1 MSSAD
6 RSQVLAMT
14 RQACERVC
22 QTRDCSG
29 LQMALYRSMAMATRL
44 NVETETEM
52 PAGSEGQHHLQPGVA
67 RCGSALPQPP
77 PAAPSYP

>member
-1 MSSAD
+1 MSSAEK
-6 RSQVLAMT
+6 SQVLAMT

-44 NVETETEM
+44 NVDTETET
-52 PAGSEGQHHLQPGVA
+52 PAGSEGQRPQHRGT
-67 RCGSALPQPP
+67 ALPA

>member
-44 NVETETEM
+44 KVETETEM
-52 PAGSEGQHHLQPGVA
+52 PAGSEGQHPGPGAA
-67 RCGSALPQPP
+67 RCGSALPQPL